1 MTAFNWVSY
10 LNKMTET
17 KVLLNRTFDK
27 VQGKIYTEIDC
38 KKCQVKEKF
47 SLSAIKIE
55 VDLFKR
61 LNQK

>member
-1 MTAFNWVSY
+1 
-10 LNKMTET
+10 MTET
-17 KVLLNRTFDK
+17 KIISNRQFDK
-27 VQGKIYTEIDC
+27 VQCKIYTEING

>member
-1 MTAFNWVSY
+1 
-10 LNKMTET
+10 MTET

-27 VQGKIYTEIDC
+27 VQGKIYTEIEG

-47 SLSAIKIE
+47 SLSAIQIE

>member
-1 MTAFNWVSY
+1 MLLKGF
-10 LNKMTET
+10 LFNKMTET
-17 KVLLNRTFDK
+17 KIISNRQFDK
-27 VQGKIYTEIDC
+27 VQCKIYTEING

-47 SLSAIKIE
+47 SLSAIQIE

>member
-1 MTAFNWVSY
+1 MN
-10 LNKMTET
+10 ET
-17 KVLLNRTFDK
+17 KLISNRQFDK
-27 VQGKIYTEIDC
+27 VQGKIYTEING

-47 SLSAIKIE
+47 SLSAIQLE